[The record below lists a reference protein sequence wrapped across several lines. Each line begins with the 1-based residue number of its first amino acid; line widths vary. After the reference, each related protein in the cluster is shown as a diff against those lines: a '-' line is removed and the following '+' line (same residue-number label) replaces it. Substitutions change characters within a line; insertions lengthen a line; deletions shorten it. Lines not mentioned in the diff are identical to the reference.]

1 MAWKPLPT
9 GSATQLQPLGIALDK
24 LARSLGVPS
33 ADAMTQIFNEWPDL
47 VGGDVATNTQPRSL
61 DNGVLTI
68 AVLDPAWTTQ
78 IKLLEAD
85 LLHKITAV
93 IGPDVVLKLRARVE
107 A

>member
-9 GSATQLQPLGIALDK
+9 GSATKVQPLGIALDK

-33 ADAMTQIFNEWPDL
+33 VDAMTQLFNDWPDV
-47 VGGDVATNTQPRSL
+47 VGGQVAANTQPRALS
-61 DNGVLTI
+61 DGVLTI
-68 AVLDPAWTTQ
+68 AVLDPAWSTQ

-85 LLHKITAV
+85 LLRKISSA
-93 IGPDVVLKLRARVE
+93 IGEGVVVKLRTRVE